1 MRLLVAGGGTGGH
14 LFPGLAVARELK
26 AAGHEVFWLG
36 ARRGLEAERIPKE
49 GFPLT
54 LLAVTGAVGRS
65 RADQVGAL
73 LRLPL
78 ALLRVVALLLG
89 ARIEGALAVGGYA
102 SLPGALAAAALG
114 VPLVV
119 QEQNAIP
126 GVTTRILAPW
136 ADALACGFAA
146 ALRFFPSLPARVTG
160 NPVRAEFFQVP
171 PPPASGG
178 VLVLGGS
185 QGSAALNRTV
195 PEALALLA
203 RDGLRPSVVHQ
214 AGARWAEFVA
224 AEYRRLELPAQVVPF
239 LERPAAALA
248 ETALVVARAG
258 ALTVSEL
265 AAARRAAVLIPFAA
279 AAHGH
284 QAANAAA
291 LAETGAAD
299 VLPEAEAT
307 PGRLASVLRHRLADP
322 AALAGRGAAGAGLAR
337 PQAAREVAALVVS
350 CAGGA
355 A

>member
-14 LFPGLAVARELK
+14 LFPGIAVAQELK

-36 ARRGLEAERIPKE
+36 ARRGLEAERVPAE

-54 LLAVTGAVGRS
+54 LLSVSGAVGRS
-65 RADQVGAL
+65 PADQAGAL
-73 LRLPL
+73 LRVPL
-78 ALLRVVALLLG
+78 AVVRAMALIVR
-89 ARIEGALAVGGYA
+89 ARIQGVLAVGGYA

-114 VPLVV
+114 VPLVL
-119 QEQNAIP
+119 QEQNALP
-126 GVTTRILAPW
+126 GLTTRTLAPW
-136 ADALACGFAA
+136 AEAVACGFAA
-146 ALRFFPSLPARVTG
+146 ALVHFPSLPARFTG
-160 NPVRAEFFQVP
+160 NPVRPEFFRVP

-185 QGSAALNRTV
+185 QGSALLNRTI
-195 PEALALLA
+195 PEALSMLA
-203 RDGLRPSVVHQ
+203 DDGVRPPVVHQ
-214 AGARWAEFVA
+214 AGARWADSVA
-224 AEYRRLELPAQVVPF
+224 AEYRQRAVAAQVVPF
-239 LERPAAALA
+239 LEHPASALA
-248 ETALVVARAG
+248 HAALVVARAG

-265 AAARRAAVLIPFAA
+265 AAARRAAILIPFAA

-291 LAETGAAD
+291 LAGTGAAD
-299 VLPEAEAT
+299 VLSESEAT
-307 PGRLASVLRHRLADP
+307 PDRLASVLRHRLADP